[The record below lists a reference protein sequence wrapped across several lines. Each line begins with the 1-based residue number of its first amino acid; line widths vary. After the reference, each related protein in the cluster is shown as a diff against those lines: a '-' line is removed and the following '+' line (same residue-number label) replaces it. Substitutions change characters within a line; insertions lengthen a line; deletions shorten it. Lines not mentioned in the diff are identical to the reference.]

1 MSSAVV
7 NATETLASRPRVG
20 LLASPA
26 ARTFLF
32 GLVLAL
38 LTVAAYYPVHGNPFV
53 NFDDH
58 DYVTENQHVLKGL
71 NLEHDQVGV
80 HYVPCRQLASPD
92 VALACP

>member
-7 NATETLASRPRVG
+7 NATETLSSHPRVG

-26 ARTFLF
+26 TRTFLF
-32 GLVLAL
+32 GLVLAFI
-38 LTVAAYYPVHGNPFV
+38 TVAAYYPVHGNPFV

-71 NLEHDQVGV
+71 SWSTIKWAFTTFHAGNWHPLTWLSHA
-80 HYVPCRQLASPD
+80 R
-92 VALACP
+92 